1 MILVLTLII
10 LNSIILYL
18 INIKWYYSI
27 VIMLFLM
34 GQIMSLNY
42 ETKTIIDRG
51 LLEHNPSNFNKIL
64 PRTLSNFNQ
73 ASLLKYILIY
83 FYKNIMEIPLTL
95 NVFQKI
101 KLLFRIKSHS
111 KLLALRTLQSI
122 CKSNHLVISQFQKK
136 ITQVNFQRKD
146 L

>member
-73 ASLLKYILIY
+73 VSLLKYILIY